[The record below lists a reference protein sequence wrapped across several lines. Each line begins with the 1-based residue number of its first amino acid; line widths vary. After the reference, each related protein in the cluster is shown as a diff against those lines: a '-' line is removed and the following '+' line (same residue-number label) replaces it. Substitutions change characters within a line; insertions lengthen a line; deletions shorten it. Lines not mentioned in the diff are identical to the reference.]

1 RETTFPT
8 HMTRTFHVA
17 TTAGATSDAQ
27 ILKKQLER
35 KEDYKLVCTTEY
47 KHEENG
53 NKPLVKSMSDHDNSI
68 LLDGSC
74 PGTANCRR
82 DRNWCKERNQYSI
95 KCNGRHINRFGG
107 GINQVPSNDDLT
119 GEEDGL
125 DSALVGLASDFH
137 EIRSLDKK
145 GLQLPCSVVKEKY
158 HWDASKT
165 LLAQPGDNLP
175 ETRRSPGKCTRKK
188 ANETMIH
195 KRRCFACNYLNRL
208 EKTYTCQAIVFKPV
222 PDAKDPDQLIHMTRP
237 SAQYIPTTIK
247 QCVGTDFEKPGHI
260 EKSFYRPL
268 GPL

>member
-1 RETTFPT
+1 
-8 HMTRTFHVA
+8 MTRTFHVA

-35 KEDYKLVCTTEY
+35 KEDYKLEPPIVGETDI
-47 KHEENG
+47 
-53 NKPLVKSMSDHDNSI
+53 V
-68 LLDGSC
+68 
-74 PGTANCRR
+74 
-82 DRNWCKERNQYSI
+82 
-95 KCNGRHINRFGG
+95 
-107 GINQVPSNDDLT
+107 NQVPSNDDLT

-165 LLAQPGDNLP
+165 LLAQPVIPANSETEAILQESPNLPRLSHILLFFLKEFIASHQHYLFAFLIICFILFYHLINAKQDTTHATTRLTDRRGDGDAITPFDWGVSVHFLRSVRAKRTTFIKFDRDNSTKDLFLALMNTTTRLTKQKGDNLP

-195 KRRCFACNYLNRL
+195 KRRCFACNC
-208 EKTYTCQAIVFKPV
+208 T
-222 PDAKDPDQLIHMTRP
+222 
-237 SAQYIPTTIK
+237 
-247 QCVGTDFEKPGHI
+247 
-260 EKSFYRPL
+260 
-268 GPL
+268 